1 MALLKQ
7 VLNPTE
13 LNVNNTNQSLESVR
27 SRVQQA
33 YQSLSFLVFAI
44 LSEQN
49 NGWNLLYLQIGGAA
63 TKVEVGDT
71 LFTSYYISTSEFK
84 LATDSNSVARF
95 VMLCSLEK
103 KLVNSLMLIVEDL
116 IGLGPVV

>member
-1 MALLKQ
+1 
-7 VLNPTE
+7 
-13 LNVNNTNQSLESVR
+13 
-27 SRVQQA
+27 
-33 YQSLSFLVFAI
+33 
-44 LSEQN
+44 
-49 NGWNLLYLQIGGAA
+49 LLYLQIGGAA